1 MYIPKHFRE
10 EDEQEIESF
19 IKANSFGIIVSV
31 QDNIPVGTHIP
42 FMVEKRDDDLILR
55 AHIARANTQKES
67 LTDGARVLIIFPGP
81 HTYIS
86 STWYKNTSVP
96 TWNFMSVHAY
106 GTVRLIDD
114 EELYTSLSD
123 LVKVNE
129 GEGGHD
135 INSYP
140 DDYVRKLMKGVIGFE
155 VKVDE
160 IQAKYKL
167 SQNKKDDDREGV
179 YKGLSEREDEHS
191 RQILNEMKKK
201 DNT

>member
-1 MYIPKHFRE
+1 
-10 EDEQEIESF
+10 
-19 IKANSFGIIVSV
+19 
-31 QDNIPVGTHIP
+31 
-42 FMVEKRDDDLILR
+42 
-55 AHIARANTQKES
+55 
-67 LTDGARVLIIFPGP
+67 
-81 HTYIS
+81 
-86 STWYKNTSVP
+86 
-96 TWNFMSVHAY
+96 MSVHAY